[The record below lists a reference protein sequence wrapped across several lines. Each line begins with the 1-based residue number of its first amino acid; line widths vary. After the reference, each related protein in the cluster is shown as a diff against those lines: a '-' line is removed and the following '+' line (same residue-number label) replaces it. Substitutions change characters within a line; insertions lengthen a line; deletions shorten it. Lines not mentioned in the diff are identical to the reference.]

1 MLSWIQSYFFVFH
14 FLQFEREFVPQHLC
28 NWEVPKQ
35 YRPTPLR
42 RKGCTKVI
50 SNDRGHLLPGISKYG
65 VLAVDKTRESL
76 VYWGL
81 FPSIIRSASFPATSL
96 ILFIY
101 CRLNLNSLSDV
112 RCKSGLPEHITE
124 DYGREA
130 HATKNSVNKLNS
142 SPCHIRL
149 VIENVDFQ
157 GGKHHSKRREL
168 KYINCEDSEREREKV
183 EVNQ

>member
-1 MLSWIQSYFFVFH
+1 M
-14 FLQFEREFVPQHLC
+14 
-28 NWEVPKQ
+28 
-35 YRPTPLR
+35 
-42 RKGCTKVI
+42 
-50 SNDRGHLLPGISKYG
+50 
-65 VLAVDKTRESL
+65 
-76 VYWGL
+76 
-81 FPSIIRSASFPATSL
+81 
-96 ILFIY
+96 
-101 CRLNLNSLSDV
+101 SDV